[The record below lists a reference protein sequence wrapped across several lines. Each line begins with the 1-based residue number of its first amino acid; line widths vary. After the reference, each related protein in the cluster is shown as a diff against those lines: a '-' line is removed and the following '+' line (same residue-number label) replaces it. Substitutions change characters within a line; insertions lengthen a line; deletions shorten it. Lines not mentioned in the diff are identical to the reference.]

1 VVREALFRIKK
12 FMMPLTGGDDSM
24 ADVTITVRPNGPYV
38 IQGAVRIVDPDGNE
52 FPVDLSKPI
61 ALCRCGASQ
70 RRPFC
75 DGAHKSCG
83 FQGVDRAQTPKQ

>member
-1 VVREALFRIKK
+1 
-12 FMMPLTGGDDSM
+12 M

-38 IQGAVRIVDPDGNE
+38 IQGSVRIVDPDGNE
-52 FPVDLSKPI
+52 FPVDSSKPI

-83 FQGVDRAQTPKQ
+83 FQGVDRAQAPKQ